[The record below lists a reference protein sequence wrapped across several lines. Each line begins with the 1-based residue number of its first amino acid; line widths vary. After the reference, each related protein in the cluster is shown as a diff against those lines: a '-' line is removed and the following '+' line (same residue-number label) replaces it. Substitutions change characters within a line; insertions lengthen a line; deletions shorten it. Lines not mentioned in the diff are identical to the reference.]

1 MDTHAEQPDGPARW
15 LRGLD
20 VTVTLAAV
28 LFWLVALWWTHT
40 QSISTVRYGTLFVGG
55 VLTVYAINETR
66 ESLEEGSWVDAL
78 VLLPAAGVLITASAY
93 FFTNFET
100 VYLLRRSSS
109 RFCTSPGVS
118 SGTSFWDS

>member
-28 LFWLVALWWTHT
+28 LFWLVALWWTYT
-40 QSISTVRYGTLFVGG
+40 QSFSTVKYGTLFVGG

-100 VYLLRRSSS
+100 V
-109 RFCTSPGVS
+109 
-118 SGTSFWDS
+118 